1 MKRLLLGLAALAF
14 APLLMAQTP
23 PPATVTDSASPILA
37 PQPVEFSTEPQTM
50 TGTAAL
56 LTQQADVISVVR
68 VDAPVAGSI
77 PVGNASIALS
87 IAPGTELFPLLL
99 TQRREIRLF
108 CTVQTQTT
116 TYSPIRPP
124 LITRTCLA
132 DGNADRVFDHLAF
145 IQLNVTPTRA
155 VNGSWQTPAT
165 PHISG
170 GQLTISVSAIP
181 SPVPYT
187 PLQTHRIPSV
197 QLELTA
203 RIVGETAILDL
214 RSREG
219 DTTVPI
225 SDQRDSVQAASM
237 PRTLTFNGAQVELQS
252 LQGGTLTYRV
262 VSAIPTD
269 QPLTFQ
275 PSRR

>member
-1 MKRLLLGLAALAF
+1 M
-14 APLLMAQTP
+14 
-23 PPATVTDSASPILA
+23 
-37 PQPVEFSTEPQTM
+37 
-50 TGTAAL
+50 
-56 LTQQADVISVVR
+56 R

-77 PVGNASIALS
+77 PVGNASISLS

-116 TYSPIRPP
+116 VYSPIRPP

-145 IQLNVTPTRA
+145 LQLNVTPTRS
-155 VNGSWQTPAT
+155 VSGSWETPPT

-170 GQLTISVSAIP
+170 GAVTISVAPIP

-187 PLQTHRIPSV
+187 PLQTHRIAPV

-203 RIVGETAILDL
+203 RVVGETAIVDL

-219 DTTVPI
+219 ATTVAI
-225 SDQRDSVQAASM
+225 SDQRDAVQAANM

-252 LQGGTLTYRV
+252 LANGTLTYRV

>member
-1 MKRLLLGLAALAF
+1 MMQNKFGWAALLL

-23 PPATVTDSASPILA
+23 PPATVTDAGSPVLA
-37 PQPVEFSTEPQTM
+37 PQAVEFNAEPQTA
-50 TGTAAL
+50 TGTAVL
-56 LTQQADVISVVR
+56 LAQQANVISVVR

-87 IAPGTELFPLLL
+87 VAPGTELFPILLQ
-99 TQRREIRLF
+99 QRRDVRFF
-108 CTVQTQTT
+108 CTTQTQTT

-124 LITRTCLA
+124 LITRTCLV
-132 DGNADRVFDHLAF
+132 DTNADRIFDNLAY
-145 IQLNVTPTRA
+145 IQLNITPTRA
-155 VNGSWQTPAT
+155 VSGAWETPAT
-165 PHISG
+165 PHVSG
-170 GQLTISVSAIP
+170 GAVTISTSPIA

-187 PLQTHRIPSV
+187 PLQAHRIPPV
-197 QLELTA
+197 TLELTA
-203 RIVGETAILDL
+203 RVVGETAVVEL

-219 DTTVPI
+219 ETSVAI
-225 SDQRDSVQAASM
+225 SDQRDATQAAAM

-252 LQGGTLTYRV
+252 LAGGTLTYRI

-269 QPLTFQ
+269 QALTFQ